1 MALHKS
7 FDSISV
13 SDKLRKMDQRYG
25 ISRDLNETFSNN
37 FGMEMT
43 IREYE
48 NSLFQIEKLEAN
60 IKDMKME
67 ISHLQGAKQRAENQ
81 VRADNS

>member
-1 MALHKS
+1 MS
-7 FDSISV
+7 FSPSSV
-13 SDKLRKMDQRYG
+13 ENKMDKMDRRYG
-25 ISRDLNETFSNN
+25 ILQDAQRNPLD

-48 NSLFQIEKLEAN
+48 NSLFQIEKQEAT
-60 IKDMKME
+60 IKDMRIE

-81 VRADNS
+81 VSLAFP